1 MRAMRALRLAAPVAG
16 SVLVLYSYFAL
27 YHPRS
32 KAGEHPFFGGTR
44 TLAIA
49 HQGGRGLWPENTLLA
64 FHRSL
69 DLGVDVLE
77 MDLRATSD
85 GHIVVQHDASVER
98 TTDGRGLVRELTL
111 AQVRELDAGY
121 RFAGEAGGVVSH
133 PYRGQGLL
141 VPTLLEVLARFPASR
156 LNLEMKE
163 FDSELAR
170 SLCIALRRH
179 GFSEGALV
187 ASFDH
192 EPMIAFRDA
201 CPEIATSATM
211 REGLV
216 FYQLDRLGLGSL
228 YRSPAV
234 AFQVPE
240 YFGRIHVIHPR
251 FLEVARSFNVRVQVW
266 TVNEDEDLAR
276 MLAMGVDGIVTDYP
290 DRLLRLMGRLAR
302 IP

>member
-1 MRAMRALRLAAPVAG
+1 VRALRLAGSVAG
-16 SVLVLYSYFAL
+16 MTLALYLYFAL
-27 YHPRS
+27 LHPRG
-32 KAGEHPFFGGTR
+32 KAQDHPFFTGER

-64 FHRSL
+64 FERSL
-69 DLGVDVLE
+69 ELGVDVVE

-85 GHIVVQHDASVER
+85 GHIVVHHDAAVDR
-98 TTDGRGLVRELTL
+98 TTEGSGLVRELTL
-111 AQVRELDAGY
+111 EGIRSLDAGY
-121 RFAGEAGGVVSH
+121 RFAVEAKGADSH
-133 PYRGQGLL
+133 PYRGRGLV
-141 VPTLLEVLARFPASR
+141 VPTLAEVLTRLPQTR

-163 FDSELAR
+163 FDPDLAR
-170 SLCIALRRH
+170 ALCALLRRS
-179 GFSEGALV
+179 GPLDRFLV

-192 EPMIAFRDA
+192 EPMVAFREA
-201 CPEIATSATM
+201 CPEVATSATL

-234 AFQVPE
+234 VFQFPE
-240 YFGRIHVIHPR
+240 YFGEIHVVRPR
-251 FLEVARSFNVRVQVW
+251 FLETARAFNVRVQVW

>member
-1 MRAMRALRLAAPVAG
+1 MRALRLAGSVAG
-16 SVLVLYSYFAL
+16 MILALYLYFAFL
-27 YHPRS
+27 HPRG
-32 KAGEHPFFGGTR
+32 KAREHPFFNSER

-64 FHRSL
+64 FERSL
-69 DLGVDVLE
+69 ELGVDVLE
-77 MDLRATSD
+77 MDLRGTSD
-85 GHIVVQHDASVER
+85 GQIVVHHDASVER
-98 TTDGRGLVRELTL
+98 TTEGSGLVHELTL
-111 AQVRELDAGY
+111 EGIRSLDAGY
-121 RFAGEAGGVVSH
+121 RFAVEKDGVDSH
-133 PYRGQGLL
+133 PYRGLGLV
-141 VPTLLEVLARFPASR
+141 VPTLLEVLHRLPQSR

-163 FDSELAR
+163 FDPGLAR
-170 SLCIALRRH
+170 SLCAVLRANGPADR
-179 GFSEGALV
+179 FLV

-192 EPMIAFRDA
+192 EPMVAFREA
-201 CPEIATSATM
+201 CPEVATSATL

-240 YFGRIHVIHPR
+240 YFGKIHVVRPR
-251 FLEVARSFNVRVQVW
+251 FLEAARAFNVRVQVW

-276 MLAMGVDGIVTDYP
+276 MLAMGVDGILTDYP

>member
-1 MRAMRALRLAAPVAG
+1 MRAMRALRLAGSVAG
-16 SVLVLYSYFAL
+16 MILALYLYFAFI
-27 YHPRS
+27 HSRVKVDS
-32 KAGEHPFFGGTR
+32 HPFFAGER

-64 FHRSL
+64 FERAL

-77 MDLRATSD
+77 MDLRGTSD
-85 GHIVVQHDASVER
+85 GHIVVYHDASVER
-98 TTDGRGLVRELTL
+98 TTEGAGLVRELTL
-111 AQVRELDAGY
+111 EEVRKLDAGY
-121 RFAGEAGGVVSH
+121 RFAVEANGNVSH
-133 PYRGQGLL
+133 PYRGQGLV
-141 VPTLLEVLARFPASR
+141 VPTLLEILGRLPESR

-163 FDSELAR
+163 FDPELAR
-170 SLCIALRRH
+170 TLCTTLRKK
-179 GFSEGALV
+179 GFAKRVLV

-192 EPMIAFRDA
+192 EPMVAFRGA
-201 CPEIATSATM
+201 CPEIATSATL

-234 AFQVPE
+234 AFEFPE
-240 YFGRIHVIHPR
+240 YFGEIHVIRPS
-251 FLEVARSFNVRVQVW
+251 FLEAARSFNVRVQVW
-266 TVNEDEDLAR
+266 TVNEDKDLAR

-302 IP
+302 MP